1 MPEGSVSG
9 CSLASRCSRKS
20 LNLLKASLRD
30 SGCAILTKW
39 LRWLSWAQALFREVE
54 NYHLGQIFATGEL
67 EEEAVIRKFPITAAD
82 GKDYDMLMATIR
94 KFEIVQTEG
103 TREVNR
109 SQIIYNLDAIMYMQ
123 ASKKMTSPVCI
134 GKRLV

>member
-1 MPEGSVSG
+1 MVKLGTG
-9 CSLASRCSRKS
+9 
-20 LNLLKASLRD
+20 
-30 SGCAILTKW
+30 T
-39 LRWLSWAQALFREVE
+39 FREVE

-134 GKRLV
+134 GKRLVKTELHFKKSS